1 MHGANVKILHVPPGD
16 LHISP
21 VVGVPSFE
29 LLLYTRITWPT
40 IGIIMEPLCVC
51 VGQWSFWFHTERI
64 FLHYCVTIS
73 FSIRFLLYVVYGA
86 CSYSTYGSG
95 VEGSI
100 FCLLG

>member
-51 VGQWSFWFHTERI
+51 
-64 FLHYCVTIS
+64 
-73 FSIRFLLYVVYGA
+73 
-86 CSYSTYGSG
+86 GSG
-95 VEGSI
+95 VSGSI
-100 FCLLG
+100 QNGYFFITA